1 MKEIYKILNDTL
13 KGPSGKYSRKSLTMF
28 ISFGVSIL
36 LGSYIV
42 FANYITEIPVNEY
55 AIDVFY
61 GFLMLAGG
69 TSVVTVWDKFKN
81 RDNGSNN
88 VTENTDSPPQD

>member
-13 KGPSGKYSRKSLTMF
+13 KGPQGKYSRKSLTMVTSF
-28 ISFGVSIL
+28 IISII

-42 FANYITEIPVNEY
+42 FSNYITQTPVNEY
-55 AIDVFY
+55 AIEVFY
-61 GFLMLAGG
+61 GFLLLAGG
-69 TSVVTVWDKFKN
+69 TSVITIWDKFKN

-88 VTENTDSPPQD
+88 ITENTDFTSGD